1 MDKSFVILMEYKCG
15 RMHSKGAKKLLEGTI
30 IKGIGGFYYID
41 TKKGVYECRA
51 RGIFRKEG
59 VKPIVGDH
67 VEISIIDETNK
78 KGSLDVIRQRKTELI
93 RPRVANVDQA
103 VIVFAAKSP
112 NLNLDLLDR
121 FLLLAEQQQLDIVIC
136 INKIDK
142 DKEKL
147 YEKTAE
153 LYRLAGY
160 TVLCVSAEKEIGIE
174 KLKEAL
180 YHKISVFAGPSGVG
194 KSSLINQAFAH
205 AKMQTG
211 AISEKIQR
219 GRHTTRHAEL
229 IEIGKD
235 SYIVDSPGFTSLHLE
250 GITEETLQ
258 YYFREF
264 QPYVHNC
271 YYTGCSHTHE
281 PNCAVKEQL
290 GKKIDETRYN
300 RYATIYKELE
310 QERRK

>member
-1 MDKSFVILMEYKCG
+1 MDKSFVILTEYKCG

-59 VKPIVGDH
+59 VKPIVGDY

-136 INKIDK
+136 INRIDK
-142 DKEKL
+142 DKE
-147 YEKTAE
+147 
-153 LYRLAGY
+153 
-160 TVLCVSAEKEIGIE
+160 
-174 KLKEAL
+174 
-180 YHKISVFAGPSGVG
+180 
-194 KSSLINQAFAH
+194 
-205 AKMQTG
+205 
-211 AISEKIQR
+211 
-219 GRHTTRHAEL
+219 
-229 IEIGKD
+229 
-235 SYIVDSPGFTSLHLE
+235 
-250 GITEETLQ
+250 
-258 YYFREF
+258 
-264 QPYVHNC
+264 
-271 YYTGCSHTHE
+271 
-281 PNCAVKEQL
+281 
-290 GKKIDETRYN
+290 
-300 RYATIYKELE
+300 
-310 QERRK
+310 